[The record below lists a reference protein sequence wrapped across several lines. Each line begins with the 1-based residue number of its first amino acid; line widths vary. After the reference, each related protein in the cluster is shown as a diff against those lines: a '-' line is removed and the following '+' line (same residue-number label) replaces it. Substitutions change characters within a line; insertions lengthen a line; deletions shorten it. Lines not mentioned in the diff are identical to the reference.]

1 MSATSASSS
10 QINLVWSASSDNV
23 GVTGYLIERCQGSG
37 CANFAPLPTQTSASY
52 NDTGLAASTSYTYR
66 VRATDAANN
75 LSSYSATASAT
86 TQPAGGAQATDN
98 FSRANGGLGANWT
111 INTIG
116 AGLQIV
122 GNRVQTPAGEYAE
135 SLHTGTAFG
144 AAQFSEVQHVSGLS
158 AGVINL
164 VVRAREYT
172 IGGVGD
178 GYIGQLN
185 GFESRWK
192 IFRVT
197 NNQEFE
203 INSGPLTFASNDTF
217 YFEANGSTL
226 TLKKNG
232 VTLGTGTNSQY
243 PSGDSGFG
251 LYSNGGLLVDNW
263 RGGEITSSDT
273 QPPSTPATLTA
284 SAASGSQINL
294 SWSASS
300 DNVGVTAYV
309 LERCQGASCSN
320 FAEIATPNATTLN
333 DTGLIASTTYRYRVR
348 ARDAANNLSSY
359 SPIASATTS
368 AGGGSDTQAPSTP
381 TNLSATPASST
392 VVNASWL
399 PSTDNVGVTGYL
411 LERCTG
417 STCTNFSQIA
427 TPTGPTH
434 SDTTVTQTT
443 TYRYRVLARDAANN
457 LSSYSNISNATTPP
471 HSPNC
476 E

>member
-1 MSATSASSS
+1 M
-10 QINLVWSASSDNV
+10 
-23 GVTGYLIERCQGSG
+23 TGYLIERCQGSG

-75 LSSYSATASAT
+75 LSGYSATASAT

-98 FSRANGGLGANWT
+98 FNRANGGLGANWT

-122 GNRVQTPAGEYAE
+122 GNRVQTPAGEYSE
-135 SLHTGTAFG
+135 SLHTGTAFS

-192 IFRVT
+192 ILRVT

-203 INSGPLTFASNDTF
+203 INSGALTFASNDTF

-300 DNVGVTAYV
+300 DNVGVTAYF
-309 LERCQGASCSN
+309 SN
-320 FAEIATPNATTLN
+320 AV
-333 DTGLIASTTYRYRVR
+333 RVR
-348 ARDAANNLSSY
+348 AAPTSRRSRRRMRRRSTIPVSADRRPTDIACGTRCRQQPERLLTDRECHHLGRRWQRHASAFDANQPVGHACIEHGRKRKLAAVHRQRWRNGIPARALYGFDMHQLQSDRDAH
-359 SPIASATTS
+359 
-368 AGGGSDTQAPSTP
+368 
-381 TNLSATPASST
+381 
-392 VVNASWL
+392 
-399 PSTDNVGVTGYL
+399 
-411 LERCTG
+411 
-417 STCTNFSQIA
+417 
-427 TPTGPTH
+427 GPH
-434 SDTTVTQTT
+434 
-443 TYRYRVLARDAANN
+443 A
-457 LSSYSNISNATTPP
+457 
-471 HSPNC
+471 
-476 E
+476 